1 MNRLKIAVL
10 ALAATGLLVASCGS
24 GASGASSNA
33 VSNKPTESQSVVS
46 GSSTQTGG
54 SQSQQTSAAGARPS
68 GVPAAGTSPAI
79 DRILKQ
85 GYIRVG
91 VFAGPPWLTQS
102 TSGGEEWSGP
112 SWSLAQEVS
121 KRLGVPLK
129 LVNVGD
135 DTKVTSVQTGQIDIS
150 ITPLNETDKRKA
162 VVDFVTYS
170 RDGYCWFSLKTN
182 TKVQSVADLNKPG
195 VVDAEVSG
203 GGPVSTLPQ
212 IYPNLKIYQYV
223 AAPGEVYALQ
233 PVLTGKA
240 DVGGF
245 DNVLVKMIAKQHPD
259 LRFIPDVDECISK
272 PALPVDVGWA
282 IQKGDPVFKSFL
294 DSVAKQMQPE
304 LNKEEDAAIAALSS

>member
-1 MNRLKIAVL
+1 MNKTRVIAAIAASI
-10 ALAATGLLVASCGS
+10 ALAGC
-24 GASGASSNA
+24 SS
-33 VSNKPTESQSVVS
+33 
-46 GSSTQTGG
+46 TGG
-54 SQSQQTSAAGARPS
+54 SSPTGSTPSATNGAVSSRPA
-68 GVPAAGTSPAI
+68 GVPAPGESPAI

-91 VFAGPPWLTQS
+91 VFAGPPWLVQS
-102 TSGGEEWSGP
+102 TSGGAEWSGP
-112 SWSLAQEVS
+112 SWTLAQAVA
-121 KRLGVPLK
+121 KRLGVTLK

-150 ITPLNETDKRKA
+150 ITPLNETEKRKA

-182 TKVQSVADLNKPG
+182 TKVQTVADLNKPG
-195 VVDAEVSG
+195 VIDAEVSG
-203 GGPVSTLPQ
+203 GGPVSTLPEV
-212 IYPNLKIYQYV
+212 YPNLKIFQYV

-245 DNVLVKMIAKQHPD
+245 DNVLVKMIAKQHPE
-259 LRFIPDVDECISK
+259 LRFIPEVDACMSK

-282 IQKGDPVFKSFL
+282 IQKGDPKFKAFL
-294 DSVAKQMQPE
+294 ESVQGPMQAQ
-304 LNKEEDAAIAALSS
+304 LDQEENTAIDALTS